1 MYLAHHELESV
12 FVILIII
19 VIIRIIIIIVI
30 IAVMDAAEACSPS
43 RLDLHACESNVFLC
57 TKFSLWCFE
66 CERLKQQ
73 NSLASAGCS
82 SVGPKKSAG
91 STSCS
96 NRSADMPYTSSNDS

>member
-19 VIIRIIIIIVI
+19 ILIIIIIVI

-43 RLDLHACESNVFLC
+43 RLDMHAYEPNVFHC
-57 TKFSLWCFE
+57 TKFSLWIVE

-82 SVGPKKSAG
+82 SVEPKKSAG

-96 NRSADMPYTSSNDS
+96 NRSADTPYTSSNDS